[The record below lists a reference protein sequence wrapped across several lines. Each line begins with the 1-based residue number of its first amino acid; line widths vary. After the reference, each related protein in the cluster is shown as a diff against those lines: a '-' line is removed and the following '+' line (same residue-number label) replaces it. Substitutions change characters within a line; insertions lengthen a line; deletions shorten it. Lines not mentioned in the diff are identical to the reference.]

1 MTLTLGEA
9 RTLAT
14 GLLVDVGLR
23 TDRARATAEA
33 VTLADV
39 WGIGSHGLLRLPYY
53 LDRTRAGG
61 YPAAAELRTV
71 VDTGSLVVL
80 AGGGGLGH
88 WQLLAAAELARD
100 RARQSGVAMVAVG
113 DSGHCGA
120 LSVYLLPLVEA
131 GLAGLVLSHG
141 PPVMPAWGGTRPLLS
156 TSPLAAGFP
165 GTDQPVLVDLAMA
178 AVARGKLA
186 AKAAAGEPLPEGW
199 ALDADGRPTTDPAA
213 ALRGM
218 LAPLGGAKGFA
229 LALVVELL
237 TGVLV
242 GPALSA
248 DVTDIFDP
256 DRNADPQQIAH
267 LVLAIDPGRTD
278 AGGDPGGARRRVDDL
293 ARRLT
298 ASGGRLPGSARTL
311 RSDLNDDL
319 PLRVAPTVEA
329 DLRARAD
336 AAGIA

>member
-1 MTLTLGEA
+1 VTLTLGEA
-9 RTLAT
+9 RTLGT
-14 GLLVDVGLR
+14 RLLMDVGLPP
-23 TDRARATAEA
+23 DRARVTAEA

-61 YPAAAELRTV
+61 YPIAAELRTV
-71 VDTGSLVVL
+71 VDTGPLVVL

-88 WQLLAAAELARD
+88 WQLLTAAETARD
-100 RARQSGVAMVAVG
+100 RARQHGVALVAVG

-120 LSVYLLPLVEA
+120 LSVYLLPLIEA
-131 GLAGLVLSHG
+131 GLAGLVLSDG
-141 PPVMPAWGGTRPLLS
+141 PPMMPAWGGNMPLLS

-165 GTDQPVLVDLAMA
+165 STDRPVLVDLALA

-199 ALDADGRPTTDPAA
+199 ALDADGRPTTDPAV

-229 LALVVELL
+229 LSLVVELL
-237 TGVLV
+237 TGGLV

-256 DRNADPQQIAH
+256 DRNADTQRIAH

-278 AGGDPGGARRRVDDL
+278 VDGDPDAARRRIDDL
-293 ARRLT
+293 ARRLV
-298 ASGGRLPGSARTL
+298 ASGGRVPGSARTL
-311 RSDLNDDL
+311 RGELDDDL
-319 PLRVAPTVEA
+319 PLTVAASVEA
-329 DLRARAD
+329 DLRERARA
-336 AAGIA
+336 AGFS

>member
-1 MTLTLGEA
+1 MSLTLGEA
-9 RTLAT
+9 RRLAT
-14 GLLVDVGLR
+14 TLLVGVGMPA
-23 TDRARATAEA
+23 DRARVTAEA
-33 VTLADV
+33 VTLADA

-61 YPAAAELRTV
+61 YPATAELRTV
-71 VDTGSLVVL
+71 VDTGPLVVFG
-80 AGGGGLGH
+80 GGGGLGH
-88 WQLLAAAELARD
+88 WQLLAAAETACD
-100 RARQSGVAMVAVG
+100 RARRHGVALIAVG

-131 GLAGLVLSHG
+131 GLAGLVLSDG
-141 PPVMPAWGGTRPLLS
+141 PPVMPAWSGTRPLLS

-165 GTDQPVLVDLAMA
+165 GTDRPVLVDLALA

-186 AKAAAGEPLPEGW
+186 AKAAVGEPLPEGW

-237 TGVLV
+237 TGGLV

-248 DVTDIFDP
+248 DVTDIFDS
-256 DRNADPQQIAH
+256 DRNAEPQRIAH
-267 LVLAIDPGRTD
+267 LIVAIDPSRTD
-278 AGGDPGGARRRVDDL
+278 TDGDPGAARRRVDDL
-293 ARRLT
+293 TRRIT
-298 ASGGRLPGSARTL
+298 ASGGRVPGSARTL
-311 RSDLNDDL
+311 RGEIDENLTL
-319 PLRVAPTVEA
+319 AVAPAVEA
-329 DLRARAD
+329 DLRARA
-336 AAGIA
+336 AGGG